1 MPKAE
6 TFDGWLRGVIQKRP
20 AEVVRLLALLC
31 ERGLAKGAV
40 SANDIDRHAL
50 GVAAPVVGGAF
61 KLVKRLGFVKE
72 TITASTKDGRHSS
85 MILSWRLAEGWRA
98 QRFLDEC
105 RGLLMRQEAKP
116 VAPAEQMPL
125 L

>member
-1 MPKAE
+1 MDDK
-6 TFDGWLRGVIQKRP
+6 TFDGWLRGVITKRP

-31 ERGLAKGAV
+31 EKGLAKGAV

-50 GVAAPVVGGAF
+50 GVAAPVVGSAF
-61 KLVKRLGFVKE
+61 KLCKRLGFAKE

-85 MILSWRLAEGWRA
+85 LILSWRLVEGWKA
-98 QRFLDEC
+98 QRFLNEC
-105 RGLLMRQEAKP
+105 RGLLLRQEAKP
-116 VAPAEQMPL
+116 ITAEQMPL